1 MKPEDL
7 YHVGIVVDD
16 LDASLRWF
24 TDTAGYRWC
33 EEYAGDQVVETPA
46 GEITVPMRFAYSMD
60 TPRLEV
66 LQAVPGTLWQPAS
79 SGIHHLGY
87 WSDDVAAD
95 VATLEAS
102 GVEVEARALLG
113 DDLVLWAYCK
123 DGGGPRVELVSRMIE
138 PVMSDWFMTGKMPQ
152 ADQVDLPIDLP
163 TP

>member
-95 VATLEAS
+95 AAELERRGYLAEATREGS
-102 GVEVEARALLG
+102 
-113 DDLVLWAYCK
+113 
-123 DGGGPRVELVSRMIE
+123 DGAPFFAFYRSPAGFRVELLSRGGQPALE
-138 PVMSDWFMTGKMPQ
+138 QYWTTGKIPR
-152 ADQVDLPIDLP
+152 
-163 TP
+163 